1 MKKGFHIIAKGL
13 AGIGLFDGFCSIYR
27 TNPPAVS
34 MDLRV
39 RSAAEAYA
47 ADKFA
52 IENDF
57 EIVLSDV
64 GAACRRE
71 MERADVK

>member
-1 MKKGFHIIAKGL
+1 MTKEMHL
-13 AGIGLFDGFCSIYR
+13 AARNNGLFDGFCSIFR
-27 TNPPAVS
+27 ADPPAVP
-34 MDLRV
+34 MAV
-39 RSAAEAYA
+39 HSAEEAYA

-52 IENDF
+52 IDNDF